1 MEPNSQKHILSE
13 DFIVNTNLIRLI
25 EEGKHDEIDKLKLLY
40 PENTNLIN
48 DAITLV
54 KYLKIEQ
61 PDVPQLQIDND
72 WEKLMLE
79 IRKKQNKDKKK
90 RIYLWVASTAACIAI
105 LLSAILYQ
113 TSNNSLITDQQE
125 TLLSILESAEVKNS
139 GDIQII
145 AGNGQTTIN
154 NEETITQTESGD
166 LLVGNEEKLNSS
178 DIKTEYI
185 TIVVPKGK
193 RTTIQFSD
201 GTKAWIN
208 SGSKLVYPKK
218 FAEKSRDITIDGE
231 IYLDVVRNSDKPFYV
246 HTKNFAVE
254 VLGTQFNVSAY
265 SDDTSNNVVLV
276 EGSVKV
282 SSENSVTQLQ
292 PSQGL
297 FVTDDT
303 FNVKNIDV
311 YPYISWKEGIIKL
324 EGQTLEEIMKR
335 LSRYY
340 GLEIHHDK
348 EFGKEKYVGKLN
360 MKDSIE
366 VTLRSLS
373 LSTSF
378 KYTKKDN
385 NIYIDQKKY

>member
-1 MEPNSQKHILSE
+1 MKTNYQKHISPG
-13 DFIVNTNLIRLI
+13 DFIENTDLIRLI
-25 EEGKHDEIDKLKLLY
+25 EEGKQNEIDKLKLLY

-48 DAITLV
+48 DTITLV

-61 PDVPQLQIDND
+61 PDVPQQQIDND

-79 IRKKQNKDKKK
+79 IKKKQSKNKKK
-90 RIYLWVASTAACIAI
+90 RLYLWAASTAACFVIF
-105 LLSAILYQ
+105 LSAFLFR
-113 TSNNSLITDQQE
+113 TDNNNPIPNQQK
-125 TLLSILESAEVKNS
+125 TLLSILESAELKPS

-166 LLVGNEEKLNSS
+166 LLVGNEEKLNAS

-193 RTTIQFSD
+193 RTKIQFSD

-208 SGSKLVYPKK
+208 SGSKLVYPKV
-218 FAEKSRDITIDGE
+218 FSQKSRDITIDGE
-231 IYLDVVRNSDKPFYV
+231 IYLDVVKNTNKPFYV
-246 HTKNFAVE
+246 HTKHFAVE

-265 SDDTSNNVVLV
+265 SDDISSNVVLV

-282 SSENSVTQLQ
+282 SSGNTATQLK
-292 PSQGL
+292 PNQGL
-297 FVTDDT
+297 FTTDDS

-311 YPYISWKEGIIKL
+311 YPYISWKEGLMKL
-324 EGQTLEEIMKR
+324 QGESLEEIMKR

-340 GLEIHHDK
+340 GLEIHHDIQ
-348 EFGKEKYVGKLN
+348 FGKEKYVGKLN
-360 MKDSIE
+360 MRDSIE
-366 VTLRSLS
+366 ATLKSLS
-373 LSTSF
+373 LSTPF

-385 NIYIDQKKY
+385 VIYIDQIK